1 MYIPE
6 VDWFD
11 EFFGPVVNTKYIKAL
26 AVSLVQL
33 TPKAGSTFWPSFSAS
48 RSNNAPI
55 TPEKAKILVSILQAV
70 YHYFQTLSSLD
81 LFQYLGPLNNYVDKM
96 RGGGGQKMSLFVHAP
111 DIKTVHAGG
120 GGSKNGIIM
129 STQLLNASFANKIC
143 IEICNN
149 IYWVK

>member
-1 MYIPE
+1 MEQPEAEIYIPE

-55 TPEKAKILVSILQAV
+55 TPEKAKLLVKGCAV
-70 YHYFQTLSSLD
+70 YIVSDASTPS
-81 LFQYLGPLNNYVDKM
+81 N
-96 RGGGGQKMSLFVHAP
+96 GGKWEL
-111 DIKTVHAGG
+111 T
-120 GGSKNGIIM
+120 
-129 STQLLNASFANKIC
+129 
-143 IEICNN
+143 
-149 IYWVK
+149 